1 LQGQVTRKSK
11 SLGSHHLNEKFNFP
25 IFALCL
31 PNLSWSS
38 CYIIIWLFFELVF
51 AKIFDPLL
59 DIAFDD
65 VLATGCTT
73 AGGIVTVA
81 GKEGIAGRIGRLFLT
96 TFFFFVIFAFLV
108 VWVWSWLVLLTLFI
122 ALNLRSALTT

>member
-1 LQGQVTRKSK
+1 VLQGQITCKSK

-51 AKIFDPLL
+51 AKFFYSLL
-59 DIAFDD
+59 EIAFDD

-73 AGGIVTVA
+73 AVDSFTVA
-81 GKEGIAGRIGRLFLT
+81 GGKEGIAGRIGRLFLT
-96 TFFFFVIFAFLV
+96 TFFFFVIFAFFV
-108 VWVWSWLVLLTLFI
+108 VWV
-122 ALNLRSALTT
+122 